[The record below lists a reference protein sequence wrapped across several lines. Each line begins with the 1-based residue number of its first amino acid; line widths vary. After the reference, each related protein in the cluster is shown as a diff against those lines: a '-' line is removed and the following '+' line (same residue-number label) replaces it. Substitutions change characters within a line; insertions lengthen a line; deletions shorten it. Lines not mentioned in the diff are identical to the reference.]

1 MGKIWKYIQINSLKQ
16 ARKDERVCAYYP
28 NSAKNTDGYKTDDNM
43 IAAEKDA
50 KAEKCKL
57 LVWREV
63 DDEIEEE
70 KRYTLT
76 ERDVEQIIT
85 RYNNAKAETNRLQS
99 EGKLECRF
107 ECGRALALEGVLRM
121 LGFDY
126 EEVGRKYWIGE
137 ESDGCKQNRYE

>member
-1 MGKIWKYIQINSLKQ
+1 MGKIWRYVQINSLKQ
-16 ARKDERVCAYYP
+16 TRKDEKVCTCYP
-28 NSAKNTDGYKTDDNM
+28 NPAKNTEGYKTDDNM

-50 KAEKCKL
+50 KAGKCKL

-63 DDEIEEE
+63 DDGIEEK

-76 ERDVEQIIT
+76 EQDVEQIIT
-85 RYNNAKAETNRLQS
+85 RYNNAKAETNRLQN
-99 EGKLECRF
+99 EGDPECRF

-126 EEVGRKYWIGE
+126 EEVSRKYWIGE
-137 ESDGCKQNRYE
+137 D